1 MRRSQQAIDRTA
13 RCDPGILLGGYGNVA
28 VDVEPLAARAVPHA
42 ACATATK
49 ERHASGAKAAALDE
63 RSSSGATRTMREK
76 LHDPAN
82 RVRAIDVATAAA
94 LNLDSIERDLRNLVP
109 VDPATECIVERHPV
123 DQHQRAA
130 LCRAADAAQC
140 HALCGRIG
148 CPRRC
153 PAKEG
158 EPGH

>member
-1 MRRSQQAIDRTA
+1 MLNHS
-13 RCDPGILLGGYGNVA
+13 
-28 VDVEPLAARAVPHA
+28 PLALYLTAARAA
-42 ACATATK
+42 ATK

-63 RSSSGATRTMREK
+63 RSSGGAPRTMREK

-82 RVRAIDVATAAA
+82 RVRAIDVAAAAA

-109 VDPATECIVERHPV
+109 VDPATECIVERHAV
-123 DQHQRAA
+123 DEHQRAA
-130 LCRAADAAQC
+130 LCGAADAAQR

-158 EPGH
+158 EPGHHLQRIVQGDRGARQQL